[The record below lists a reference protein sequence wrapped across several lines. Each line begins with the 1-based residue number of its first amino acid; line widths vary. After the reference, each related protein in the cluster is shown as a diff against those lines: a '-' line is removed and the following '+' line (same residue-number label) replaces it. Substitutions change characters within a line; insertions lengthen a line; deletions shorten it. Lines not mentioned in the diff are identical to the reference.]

1 MGQPWDTTSHI
12 FSQILGHT
20 SLKFTL
26 SLISGN
32 WVYYPTRSKSIPK
45 DRDQAEVEEEEV
57 AEQPWALP
65 EAGGAAGAPSP
76 GSLLFSDARLL
87 FNITDFSLIH

>member
-1 MGQPWDTTSHI
+1 MRQLWDTTSHI

-32 WVYYPTRSKSIPK
+32 WVNCG
-45 DRDQAEVEEEEV
+45 
-57 AEQPWALP
+57 EQRGLS
-65 EAGGAAGAPSP
+65 GNL
-76 GSLLFSDARLL
+76 SLLLLRLG
-87 FNITDFSLIH
+87 D